1 MGLAG
6 LSVQQDHWKDNTSR
20 KQDDSSH
27 LANRILLTAPPVM
40 AIMAARVDSWIMLSR
55 TSKPMEESIP
65 RLVTRMRLVTTSADF
80 KQATLELQTL
90 VRYNRKVFNFKAHC
104 NFNMLFLKSVTD

>member
-20 KQDDSSH
+20 KQDNLSH
-27 LANRILLTAPPVM
+27 SANRILLTAPPVM

-65 RLVTRMRLVTTSADF
+65 RLVTRMRLVTASADF

-90 VRYNRKVFNFKAHC
+90 VRYSEIVFKADC
-104 NFNMLFLKSVTD
+104 NFYMLFLKSVTH